1 MRWLVASIFTLLLQL
16 SFAQNSV
23 FQLWTET
30 GFKYKFNKE
39 LDFTAE
45 WTNRFDAYGLTTSF
59 PQVSA
64 KYKVLSWLKTSLD
77 YRWILSKENN
87 GNFSSG
93 NRVNANVIL
102 NHKNE
107 RFDLGFRARY
117 QYSFNRFVSSSYD
130 PEFDVAYRFRPSIS
144 YDLNNSIFVPNAS
157 IEFFYTPENG
167 PLGNRFTRI
176 RYQIGV
182 DFETKFPLDFGIAY
196 LYDNKVNWPNAVDRH
211 VLNLSATY
219 LIKGKGSK
227 KKSSKG
233 NSRNPRD
240 L

>member
-1 MRWLVASIFTLLLQL
+1 MKYFIASIFAFLFQY
-16 SFAQNSV
+16 SFCQNSA

-30 GFKYKFNKE
+30 GLKYKFNKE
-39 LDFTAE
+39 FDVTAE

-64 KYKVLSWLKTSLD
+64 KYRVLSWLKTSLD
-77 YRWILSKENN
+77 YRWILSRENN

-93 NRVNANVIL
+93 NRVNANVVL
-102 NHKNE
+102 NHKHE
-107 RFDLGFRARY
+107 RFDFSFRARY

-130 PEFDVAYRFRPSIS
+130 PEFDLAYRFRPAIS
-144 YDLNNSIFVPNAS
+144 YDFDNSIFAPNAS
-157 IEFFYTPENG
+157 LEFFYTPENG
-167 PLGNRFTRI
+167 PLGDRFTRI

-182 DFETKFPLDFGIAY
+182 DFETKLPFDFGIAY
-196 LYDNKVNWPNAVDRH
+196 LFDNKVNLPNAIDRH

-219 LIKGKGSK
+219 LVKGKDSK
-227 KKSSKG
+227 KKTEKG
-233 NSRNPRD
+233 NSKNPRD

>member
-1 MRWLVASIFTLLLQL
+1 MKYLIASLFALLVQYSFT
-16 SFAQNSV
+16 QNSA
-23 FQLWTET
+23 FQFWTET

-87 GNFSSG
+87 GNLSSG
-93 NRVNANVIL
+93 NRVNANVQL
-102 NHKNE
+102 NHKFE
-107 RFDLGFRARY
+107 RIDVGFRARY
-117 QYSFNRFVSSSYD
+117 QYSFNRFVSSNYD

-144 YDLNNSIFVPNAS
+144 YDLNNSILAPNAS
-157 IEFFYTPENG
+157 IEFFYTPENA

-176 RYQIGV
+176 RYQIGI
-182 DFETKFPLDFGIAY
+182 DFDTKLPFDFGIAY
-196 LYDNKVNWPNAVDRH
+196 LYDNKINLPEAVDRH

-219 LIKGKGSK
+219 LIKGKDSK
-227 KKSSKG
+227 KKKG
-233 NSRNPRD
+233 KGKNPRD

>member
-1 MRWLVASIFTLLLQL
+1 MRLILSLHFCSFLLIC
-16 SFAQNSV
+16 SAQQSV

-30 GFKYKFNKE
+30 GFKHKLNKKVD
-39 LDFTAE
+39 LTVE

-93 NRVNANVIL
+93 NRVNANVQL
-102 NHKNE
+102 NHKFE
-107 RFDLGFRARY
+107 RIDVGFRARY
-117 QYSFNRFVSSSYD
+117 QYSFNRFVSSNYD

-144 YDLNNSIFVPNAS
+144 YDLNNSILAPNAS

-182 DFETKFPLDFGIAY
+182 DFETKLPLDLGIAY
-196 LYDNKVNWPNAVDRH
+196 LYDNKVNLPNAVDRH

-219 LIKGKGSK
+219 LIKGKDSK
-227 KKSSKG
+227 KKTGKENSK
-233 NSRNPRD
+233 NPRD